1 MKTKNVAL
9 IAMMTAIIIVLGF
22 VPPIPLGFIPVPI
35 VLQNMGI
42 MLAGAILG
50 AFTEYG
56 SIVGGKM
63 LFENKSFLQ
72 ANKDISWVEAASIG
86 VAAGFG
92 AISGVAKFA
101 TWAGSSTGRKI
112 LVKMLEVGL
121 GAAEDVIKQ
130 AVNLKEGESIDLTQT
145 LISSLTDLGMGHI
158 LKGTSLEKYI
168 TKQEKRIAK
177 AEIKISAITSSG
189 VGTAKGQ
196 EKKIRT
202 QVGIIKNATEKKK
215 SYEKIRDVFNK
226 TATSG
231 ASTVTTGI
239 YEENKNK

>member
-1 MKTKNVAL
+1 
-9 IAMMTAIIIVLGF
+9 
-22 VPPIPLGFIPVPI
+22 
-35 VLQNMGI
+35 
-42 MLAGAILG
+42 
-50 AFTEYG
+50 
-56 SIVGGKM
+56 
-63 LFENKSFLQ
+63 
-72 ANKDISWVEAASIG
+72 
-86 VAAGFG
+86 
-92 AISGVAKFA
+92 
-101 TWAGSSTGRKI
+101 
-112 LVKMLEVGL
+112 MLEVGL

-177 AEIKISAITSSG
+177 AESKISAITSSG

>member
-1 MKTKNVAL
+1 M
-9 IAMMTAIIIVLGF
+9 I
-22 VPPIPLGFIPVPI
+22 
-35 VLQNMGI
+35 
-42 MLAGAILG
+42 
-50 AFTEYG
+50 
-56 SIVGGKM
+56 
-63 LFENKSFLQ
+63 
-72 ANKDISWVEAASIG
+72 
-86 VAAGFG
+86 
-92 AISGVAKFA
+92 
-101 TWAGSSTGRKI
+101 
-112 LVKMLEVGL
+112 
-121 GAAEDVIKQ
+121 
-130 AVNLKEGESIDLTQT
+130 
-145 LISSLTDLGMGHI
+145 LISSLIDLRIGHI

-168 TKQEKRIAK
+168 TIQEKRIAK
-177 AEIKISAITSSG
+177 AENKISAITSSG